1 MTKFLSSKLVYVM
14 VIIKIAI
21 TAFAL
26 TISTH
31 TLPLPVIKR
40 NGSST
45 TFDFAWSVEA
55 RRLLEVLNQATPD
68 TISSISS
75 KDMLEAYKL
84 TTVFV
89 MGCPGAV
96 VQWKACELN
105 PAYSIIESI
114 AFRMMDLGLFDKV
127 YAFQNAHMDDIL
139 KIAFESSV
147 TSREETTLGYALRQV
162 HNYTKGTVLEQFG
175 IWLIKATVKLTKH
188 QLMKSNSTP
197 TEKNKIEVTA

>member
-1 MTKFLSSKLVYVM
+1 MTKFLKSKLVYVM

-31 TLPLPVIKR
+31 TLPLPIFKR
-40 NGSST
+40 EGSST
-45 TFDFAWSVEA
+45 TFDFAWSVET
-55 RRLLEVLNQATPD
+55 RRLLEVLNQASPE
-68 TISSISS
+68 TISTITQ

-89 MGCPGAV
+89 MGCPGAI

-114 AFRMMDLGLFDKV
+114 AMRMMDLGLFDKV
-127 YAFQNAHMDDIL
+127 YAFQTAHMDDIL

-147 TSREETTLGYALRQV
+147 TSREETTLGYVLRQV
-162 HNYTKGTVLEQFG
+162 HNYTKGTILEQSG
-175 IWLIKATVKLTKH
+175 IWLIKTTVKLTKH
-188 QLMKSNSTP
+188 QLMKSNPSLA
-197 TEKNKIEVTA
+197 EKAKIEVTA